1 MARRSRGGADAVG
14 VIVLVVTCAIASVFI
29 AIVTVI
35 SRPEFWF
42 VAGIALLVFGGY
54 KAWSYYWE
62 VIWPDKYFASKEFLL
77 QKEKIEDYVRECNEL
92 NDHIAEL
99 KSLQEEIQTS
109 NRGAGTLRDTSTYN
123 FQRSRWNNKI
133 KGRNIHDCSRAI
145 VNNAQN
151 NPFKYLCKYFGI
163 NADESSLSEFE
174 SMLNDF
180 SAAEEGAQLLLEKRH
195 SLINSIVEEIHPRIR
210 RNHWERLEREL
221 GFDEVIFDR
230 LTFPTYS
237 FQYVSAGG
245 NSSLNYDIEFDIPNI
260 EDFVDY
266 LSELVKFKKSVA
278 GQRALMTRSL
288 RTYIKERDD
297 YTCQMCGIS
306 ARTSESLL
314 LEIDHIMPLAKGGFT
329 SEANLQTLCWKC
341 NRAKGSRVL
350 SC

>member
-1 MARRSRGGADAVG
+1 
-14 VIVLVVTCAIASVFI
+14 
-29 AIVTVI
+29 
-35 SRPEFWF
+35 
-42 VAGIALLVFGGY
+42 
-54 KAWSYYWE
+54 
-62 VIWPDKYFASKEFLL
+62 
-77 QKEKIEDYVRECNEL
+77 
-92 NDHIAEL
+92 
-99 KSLQEEIQTS
+99 
-109 NRGAGTLRDTSTYN
+109 
-123 FQRSRWNNKI
+123 
-133 KGRNIHDCSRAI
+133 
-145 VNNAQN
+145 
-151 NPFKYLCKYFGI
+151 
-163 NADESSLSEFE
+163 
-174 SMLNDF
+174 MLNDF